1 MKVIKSLKK
10 RGILLKGIAR
20 KYSSQEEEFLNF
32 LCPLMTARL
41 PLMNNILTLLSKSVL
56 ISLGLSARTSA
67 IDAAIQKKTYGSES
81 TALMILN
88 GKNGIV

>member
-1 MKVIKSLKK
+1 
-10 RGILLKGIAR
+10 
-20 KYSSQEEEFLNF
+20 
-32 LCPLMTARL
+32 MTARL

-67 IDAAIQKKTYGSES
+67 IDAAIQKKTYGSET